1 MAGLIKRGLIMSTT
15 AVEWRVREGKSK
27 EMTVRGRLMDK
38 RNGPGGN
45 GMNGAA
51 AVEDYRP
58 VRQTMQINVSG

>member
-1 MAGLIKRGLIMSTT
+1 MGTT
-15 AVEWRVREGKSK
+15 VEWRVREGKSK
-27 EMTVRGRLMDK
+27 EMTVRGRLMDN

-45 GMNGAA
+45 FCLNGAA